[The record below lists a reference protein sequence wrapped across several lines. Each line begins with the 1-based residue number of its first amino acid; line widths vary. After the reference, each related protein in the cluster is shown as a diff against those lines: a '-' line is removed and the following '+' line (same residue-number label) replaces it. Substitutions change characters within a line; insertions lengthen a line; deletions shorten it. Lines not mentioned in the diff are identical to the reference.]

1 VMAFEH
7 LAGRTEKLVVCG
19 ASAKGRNCTPSRQLR
34 NLTPPVA
41 ASPQEPR
48 QWRTD
53 ADDKRDAERA
63 EAERLRDGGK
73 HVVSIGWGDGGKT
86 IEDEARPE
94 TSSKD

>member
-1 VMAFEH
+1 MAFEH

-41 ASPQEPR
+41 ANPQEPR

-53 ADDKRDAERA
+53 DDDKRDAETA
-63 EAERLRDGGK
+63 ERERLRDECK
-73 HVVSIGWGDGGKT
+73 LIQHELRK
-86 IEDEARPE
+86 EP
-94 TSSKD
+94 SSKDKD

>member
-1 VMAFEH
+1 MAFEH

-19 ASAKGRNCTPSRQLR
+19 ANGAPTPR